1 MAFGKVPGALC
12 AVLLGFA
19 AFACDADGPPEPAER
34 TADESPAPVPAGRS
48 VETTGKEATALD
60 AVPPA
65 VLAAV
70 RAARPELTVAAAEHE
85 RRDGREYYDVGGTLP
100 DGSALE
106 LDLMRRADVWQVVEI
121 QQDIAMDAVPGPVR
135 SALPSGWQP
144 ERIIESHQG
153 EGVIIYEFFGGG
165 EGGAEV
171 KREVRW
177 ADGSA
182 ELLED
187 EWMH

>member
-1 MAFGKVPGALC
+1 MTIRKVPGALC

-19 AFACDADGPPEPAER
+19 GFACDANRPPDPAAR
-34 TADESPAPVPAGRS
+34 TAAPAPSGRS
-48 VETTGKEATALD
+48 VETTGKQAAALD

-70 RAARPELTVAAAEHE
+70 HAARPELTVAEAEHE
-85 RRDGREYYDVGGTLP
+85 VRDGREYYDVAGTLP
-100 DGSALE
+100 DGSELE
-106 LDLMRRADVWQVVEI
+106 LDLMGRGGAWQVVEI
-121 QQDIAMDAVPGPVR
+121 QRDIAVDEVPDAVR

-144 ERIIESHQG
+144 RRIIESDQG
-153 EGVIIYEFFGGG
+153 EGVIIYEFFGPG
-165 EGGAEV
+165 EGGAEL